1 MKKKENIPLE
11 DQRTWVSYTKNMGEE
26 DNRDLSSMS
35 YEDYMELL
43 DVEIDENDEAM
54 KEALSDIEEEYDSET
69 VSDYMKYGV

>member
-1 MKKKENIPLE
+1 M
-11 DQRTWVSYTKNMGEE
+11 R
-26 DNRDLSSMS
+26 

-54 KEALSDIEEEYDSET
+54 KEAMSDIEEEYESET

>member
-1 MKKKENIPLE
+1 
-11 DQRTWVSYTKNMGEE
+11 
-26 DNRDLSSMS
+26 MS

-54 KEALSDIEEEYDSET
+54 KEALSDIEEEYEAET

>member
-1 MKKKENIPLE
+1 
-11 DQRTWVSYTKNMGEE
+11 
-26 DNRDLSSMS
+26 MS

-54 KEALSDIEEEYDSET
+54 KEAMSDIEEEYESET

>member
-1 MKKKENIPLE
+1 
-11 DQRTWVSYTKNMGEE
+11 
-26 DNRDLSSMS
+26 MS

-54 KEALSDIEEEYDSET
+54 KEALSDIEEEYESET

>member
-1 MKKKENIPLE
+1 
-11 DQRTWVSYTKNMGEE
+11 
-26 DNRDLSSMS
+26 MS

-54 KEALSDIEEEYDSET
+54 KEALSDIEEEYESES